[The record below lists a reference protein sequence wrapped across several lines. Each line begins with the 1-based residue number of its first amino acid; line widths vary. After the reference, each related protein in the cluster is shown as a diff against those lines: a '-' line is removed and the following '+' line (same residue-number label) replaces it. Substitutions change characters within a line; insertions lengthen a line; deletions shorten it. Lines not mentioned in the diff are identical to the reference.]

1 VHIIAKLAHRDKCVM
16 DALIGRAVE
25 LCAERGLG
33 YLHYG
38 SWTDGGV
45 GVFREKH
52 GFRRVDVPRFFVPL
66 TARGRLMMA
75 MNWHRPLRERL
86 PAPVTALMLR
96 LRARWHAARTAG
108 EKRPAED

>member
-1 VHIIAKLAHRDKCVM
+1 
-16 DALIGRAVE
+16 
-25 LCAERGLG
+25 
-33 YLHYG
+33 
-38 SWTDGGV
+38 
-45 GVFREKH
+45 
-52 GFRRVDVPRFFVPL
+52 
-66 TARGRLMMA
+66 MMA